1 MKLLRHSSNP
11 VKVSS
16 KCTKLLACSMMT
28 NMTIVWITRSFQYLI
43 SCIKGLQGQTASVIR
58 SSMSCKTSTL
68 GDILQSLLLSS
79 AVADKCR
86 RYCQNANSSLTDFCL
101 VLFWE
106 HSPWWTSLFSSI
118 FVELSSRE
126 ANRDVQWPYCVTL
139 VLQLHAELSCFL
151 FLLPL
156 LVHTD
161 AHQVSTFHEFNIFCT
176 VNKFP
181 LIVLSICTN
190 HNRFWLN
197 YNNLQSKNIPE
208 KYCLSFCFIWLK
220 TFF

>member
-1 MKLLRHSSNP
+1 MI
-11 VKVSS
+11 KVSNETS
-16 KCTKLLACSMMT
+16 ETLQQPCQSFLKVHKAARMFHDDQYDHSLNNQILPVPYQLYKRS
-28 NMTIVWITRSFQYLI
+28 TRANSLRDT
-43 SCIKGLQGQTASVIR
+43 L

-161 AHQVSTFHEFNIFCT
+161 AHQVSTFHEFNIF
-176 VNKFP
+176 
-181 LIVLSICTN
+181 LHS
-190 HNRFWLN
+190 
-197 YNNLQSKNIPE
+197 E
-208 KYCLSFCFIWLK
+208 
-220 TFF
+220 